1 MQNTITAE
9 TMIYLFGSFRTSH
22 PNLTELWITYL
33 GLKKRH
39 CDVNASINRKDI
51 DHGLLVLYN
60 IAAGCKDLKRED
72 IVRLLLYDASI
83 A

>member
-39 CDVNASINRKDI
+39 WRTDI
-51 DHGLLVLYN
+51 ANQALFVLN
-60 IAAGCKDLKRED
+60 SFEQGNPDLNKNT
-72 IVRLLLYDASI
+72 IVSLLLYYQVMI
-83 A
+83 

>member
-9 TMIYLFGSFRTSH
+9 TMIYLFSDFKSSH
-22 PNLTELWITYL
+22 PNLTELWITYI

-51 DHGLLVLYN
+51 DRGLLVLYN